1 MDGGLVAHTLHDDRD
16 LNSAKPLFESTTDV
30 KTDPEMVQL
39 GVQLIDRQTGQ
50 YDPSDVED
58 RYETRLRA
66 MLEAKLKPNFDS
78 LADAGALNPQKTA
91 GFARDLRI
99 VVQRGA

>member
-1 MDGGLVAHTLHDDRD
+1 
-16 LNSAKPLFESTTDV
+16 
-30 KTDPEMVQL
+30 
-39 GVQLIDRQTGQ
+39 
-50 YDPSDVED
+50 
-58 RYETRLRA
+58 
-66 MLEAKLKPNFDS
+66 